1 MTKESLEM
9 LFRELR
15 ALEYSPTAGTQ
26 VYQVATRHHTCTH
39 STSSLACTAS
49 FHANSLPIL
58 PLPPLN
64 TTLCSSLPPHHTNLS
79 CYCLSILILT
89 PPSPLPPHL
98 TFTTPPSPPLHH
110 SPLTSPSP
118 LPPHLPFTTPPSPPL
133 HYSPSPP
140 LHNSPSPP
148 LHHSPSPPLNHSPLI
163 SPSPL
168 PLTSSSLH
176 HPRRP
181 LHHSSPLPSPP
192 LPQTAEA
199 VAVLQ
204 ARQLIL
210 STLTHWPWGAQKVI
224 RLPLVFGS
232 QDIMKTFG
240 MIDLISNMEPADDVN
255 KVLYARPTHV
265 VGVCSHLPP
274 LHTCTCT

>member
-49 FHANSLPIL
+49 LHANSLSIL

-89 PPSPLPPHL
+89 PPSPLSPHL
-98 TFTTPPSPPLHH
+98 PFTTPPSPPLHH
-110 SPLTSPSP
+110 SPLASPSLLPLASPSQLPLASPSP
-118 LPPHLPFTTPPSPPL
+118 LPPHLPFTTPPHLLVTPP
-133 HYSPSPP
+133 PS
-140 LHNSPSPP
+140 S
-148 LHHSPSPPLNHSPLI
+148 

-168 PLTSSSLH
+168 LSP
-176 HPRRP
+176 
-181 LHHSSPLPSPP
+181 PLPSPP
-192 LPQTAEA
+192 P
-199 VAVLQ
+199 
-204 ARQLIL
+204 
-210 STLTHWPWGAQKVI
+210 
-224 RLPLVFGS
+224 
-232 QDIMKTFG
+232 D
-240 MIDLISNMEPADDVN
+240 
-255 KVLYARPTHV
+255 
-265 VGVCSHLPP
+265 C
-274 LHTCTCT
+274 